1 MNYDDIYLGQVSELD
16 IYYKDDI
23 MSIAKTQVK
32 FGYYYFGVK
41 LNTFDDRYKIR
52 VQVLKKSQKVHYD
65 KFRLKEKVIT
75 KVQTTEE
82 NDRKSVKV

>member
-1 MNYDDIYLGQVSELD
+1 
-16 IYYKDDI
+16 
-23 MSIAKTQVK
+23 MSIAKTSVK

-65 KFRLKEKVIT
+65 KFKLKDKVIT
-75 KVQTTEE
+75 KMQTLEG
-82 NDRKSVKV
+82 NDRKIVSVEVPQILFINPTN

>member
-1 MNYDDIYLGQVSELD
+1 
-16 IYYKDDI
+16 
-23 MSIAKTQVK
+23 MSIAKTHVK

-65 KFRLKEKVIT
+65 KFKLKENVIT
-75 KVQTTEE
+75 KVQTKEIGDKKISTVEVPQILFI
-82 NDRKSVKV
+82 NPTN